1 MDLYFYNYWH
11 NGDIH
16 YSREFVKD
24 IISKT
29 NFDNYFYAHNNKIGL
44 LKDIKELREIDFF
57 LIGTD
62 KLNSLDCFYED
73 GDIFINTWIGKS
85 AMKYTKFGININS
98 NYMIYEEIYK
108 FLNIKLNDDKNIYLP
123 TINFDFIDNK
133 KFIELF
139 FKNRKNKNILI
150 CNGRVCSGQSTN
162 ESLEPFIV
170 KLSKEF
176 PNINFIFTDN
186 SNKVEADNI
195 FYTSDIINLGNK
207 TDLNEI
213 SYLSTFCDIIIG
225 KESGPF
231 AFCTIKDNLNDEN
244 KTFINFCH
252 TQLHVWYTNGNC
264 KYVWTNNYNQIYE
277 TIKKIILKYE
287 N

>member
-16 YSREFVKD
+16 YSREFIKD

-57 LIGTD
+57 IIGTD
-62 KLNSLDCFYED
+62 KLNGYDCFYED
-73 GDIFINTWIGKS
+73 SDIFINTWIGKNQ
-85 AMKYTKFGININS
+85 MKFTNFGININS

-108 FLNIKLNDDKNIYLP
+108 FLNIQLNNDKNTYIP
-123 TINFDFIDNK
+123 TINFDLIDNK
-133 KFIELF
+133 KDIELF
-139 FKNRKNKNILI
+139 FENKNNMNVLI

-162 ESLEPFIV
+162 QNFEPFIL

-176 PNINFIFTDN
+176 TNINFIFTDN

-195 FYTSDIINLGNK
+195 FYTNDIINIDK
-207 TDLNEI
+207 KETDLNEI
-213 SYLSTFCDIIIG
+213 SYLSTFCNIIIG
-225 KESGPF
+225 RESGPF
-231 AFCTIKDNLNDEN
+231 AFCTIKDNLMNKN

-252 TQLHVWYTNGNC
+252 TQSHVWYLYGSC
-264 KYVWTNNYNQIYE
+264 KYEWSNNYNQIYE
-277 TIKKIILKYE
+277 IIKNNILSYE
-287 N
+287 